1 MFCWVVFR
9 ISADVTPSNTAAVAE
24 IGLLDGSGSMRDV
37 ARRYLSAQKTLPR
50 AGATPPFHKLIMLS
64 QQAGAFGSQLERP
77 RILVR
82 LAEPERCAGQQASGV
97 GQQ

>member
-9 ISADVTPSNTAAVAE
+9 ISADVTPSNAAAVAE

-64 QQAGAFGSQLERP
+64 QQAGAFGSQLENREYWCGLQSRSAARGSKP
-77 RILVR
+77 R
-82 LAEPERCAGQQASGV
+82 A
-97 GQQ
+97 